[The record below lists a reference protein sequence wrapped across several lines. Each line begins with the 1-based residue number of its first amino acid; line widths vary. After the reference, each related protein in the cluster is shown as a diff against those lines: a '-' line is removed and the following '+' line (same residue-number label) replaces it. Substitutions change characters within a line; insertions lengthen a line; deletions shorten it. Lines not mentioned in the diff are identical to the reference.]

1 MPTTIV
7 CAADFNV
14 FRSKPGEST
23 ASQDHRTF
31 VQALYDTAP
40 SFIHSHNFLL
50 HEIVPSCFL
59 VTSHVLGRVDR
70 TYVGVLAAVTSLAI
84 MPASTPSGPATSV

>member
-7 CAADFNV
+7 CAADFNL
-14 FRSKPGEST
+14 FCSKPGEST
-23 ASQDHRTF
+23 ASQDHRTL

-40 SFIHSHNFLL
+40 SVIHSHNSLL

-70 TYVGVLAAVTSLAI
+70 TYVGVFAVVTSLAI
-84 MPASTPSGPATSV
+84 MPASTLPGPATSM